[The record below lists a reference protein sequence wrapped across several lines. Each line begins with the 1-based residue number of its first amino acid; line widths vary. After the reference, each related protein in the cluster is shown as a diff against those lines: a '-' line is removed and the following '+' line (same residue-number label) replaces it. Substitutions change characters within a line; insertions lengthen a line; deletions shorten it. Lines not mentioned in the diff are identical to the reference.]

1 MEYIINNIT
10 HSITNIFNETSTLIN
25 TLTYTIINIT
35 KYSSVIQTLFF
46 IDGLICSS
54 VFLKEFL
61 LLKFSEKR
69 SKLNSKFI
77 FDYQKEIIKKYN
89 SIYILDTIDRSIL
102 YIFLY
107 IFSLVL
113 DEFELKYNYCFIIF
127 VIPYIQNCIIK
138 LTPYNIYLKN
148 KEIFIKYSLSKI
160 SINFI
165 QNLHKDINPISNY
178 HIFIIYNLISVDFI
192 WTIFN
197 NFLLI
202 SLLYFLKTNQKY
214 YYYYKAVKLSYFYNS
229 GYQFTII
236 SLYDAIYLAN
246 LIIKEKRWN
255 EFSKMEVVNT
265 FYVLITSKYN
275 EPNSS
280 IKVSFLIL
288 LYKFFSLWSIISL
301 VKFIYNL
308 NNIYINLVLIS
319 ITSFISPITTTIIIW
334 CLISFNINDIII
346 TLVLICNQQLYI
358 FFKEIYFFT
367 RNIYSI
373 KKVLKMYQGPE
384 LTKQEKLE
392 NQFEFI

>member
-367 RNIYSI
+367 KNIYSI

>member
-1 MEYIINNIT
+1 MEYIINIINEVS
-10 HSITNIFNETSTLIN
+10 SITKIITK
-25 TLTYTIINIT
+25 TIINTIIDTT
-35 KYSSVIQTLFF
+35 KHTSVIQTLFF

-61 LLKFSEKR
+61 LLKISEKR

-77 FDYQKEIIKKYN
+77 FDYQKEIIKKYS

-102 YIFLY
+102 YICLY

-113 DEFELKYNYCFIIF
+113 DEFEFKHNYFFIIF
-127 VIPYIQNCIIK
+127 VIPYIQNFIIK
-138 LTPYNIYLKN
+138 LTPYTIYLKN
-148 KEIFIKYSLSKI
+148 KEIFIKYSISKI

-178 HIFIIYNLISVDFI
+178 HIFIIYNLISFDFI
-192 WTIFN
+192 WTMLN

-202 SLLYFLKTNQKY
+202 SLLYFLKTNEKY
-214 YYYYKAVKLSYFYNS
+214 YYYYKAIKLSYFYNS

-236 SLYDAIYLAN
+236 SLYDSIYLAN

-265 FYVLITSKYN
+265 FYVLVTSKYN

-280 IKVSFLIL
+280 IKVSILIL

-301 VKFIYNL
+301 IKFTCNL
-308 NNIYINLVLIS
+308 NNIYINVFLIT
-319 ITSFISPITTTIIIW
+319 ITSFILPITTTIIIW

-346 TLVLICNQQLYI
+346 TLVLICNEQLYI
-358 FFKEIYFFT
+358 FLKEIYFFT

-373 KKVLKMYQGPE
+373 KKVLKTYQGPE

-392 NQFEFI
+392 NQFVFI

>member
-102 YIFLY
+102 YIILY

-178 HIFIIYNLISVDFI
+178 HIFIIYNLISIDFI

-214 YYYYKAVKLSYFYNS
+214 YYYYKAIKLSYFYNS

-265 FYVLITSKYN
+265 FYVLVTSKYS

-308 NNIYINLVLIS
+308 NNIYINLFLIS
-319 ITSFISPITTTIIIW
+319 TTSFISPITTTIIIW

-346 TLVLICNQQLYI
+346 TLVLICNRQLYI
-358 FFKEIYFFT
+358 FLKEIYFFT

-384 LTKQEKLE
+384 LSKQEKLE